1 MPLTNRVLL
10 RLHVEAVWGV
20 RLPAIRA
27 HYNDVELLADGRQPG
42 WKLYVAEL
50 AGGARIHIW
59 RSWRLVE
66 AAEHAPLLTRA
77 YDALALP
84 PDQPT
89 ASGISREVALR
100 RTAARKLTVTAAR
113 QVARILTEAD
123 RPLVERFLPD
133 SVEYYFHLDRRPLIG
148 VVVQGR
154 LLSLAH
160 SSRRT
165 DKACELGI
173 DTLPEAR
180 RQGYALAAI
189 TLWAH
194 TVARESLVPLYSAF
208 ADNAASLALAHAA
221 GYRAF
226 ARGVSVE

>member
-1 MPLTNRVLL
+1 MSLTDRVLL

-20 RLPAIRA
+20 RLPALRA
-27 HYNDVELLADGRQPG
+27 HYSDVELLAEGCQPG

-59 RSWRLVE
+59 RPDVNT
-66 AAEHAPLLTRA
+66 AEYPSLLTRA
-77 YDALALP
+77 CDALALP
-84 PDQPT
+84 PDQP
-89 ASGISREVALR
+89 AAQGVSREVALR
-100 RTAARKLTVTAAR
+100 RTAARKLSLTAAR
-113 QVARILTEAD
+113 QIARLLTDAD
-123 RPLVERFLPD
+123 MPLVERFLAD
-133 SVEYYFHLDRRPLIG
+133 SVEYYFHPDRRPLIG
-148 VVVQGR
+148 VIVQGR

-180 RQGYALAAI
+180 RQGYALAAT

-194 TVARESLVPLYSAF
+194 TVAREGLVPLYSAD
-208 ADNAASLALAHAA
+208 ARNAPSLALAHAA

>member
-1 MPLTNRVLL
+1 MSLTDRVLL

-20 RLPAIRA
+20 RLPALRA
-27 HYNDVELLADGRQPG
+27 HYSDVELLAAGHQPG

-50 AGGARIHIW
+50 AGGARIHLW
-59 RSWRLVE
+59 RPGLDTTEYPS
-66 AAEHAPLLTRA
+66 LLTRA

-84 PDQPT
+84 QDQP
-89 ASGISREVALR
+89 AAQGVSREVVLR
-100 RTAARKLTVTAAR
+100 RTAGRKLSLMAAR
-113 QVARILTEAD
+113 HLARQLTEAD
-123 RPLVERFLPD
+123 IPLVEGFLPD
-133 SVEYYFHLDRRPLIG
+133 SVEYYFHPDRRPLIG
-148 VVVQGR
+148 VIVQDR

-165 DKACELGI
+165 SAACELGI
-173 DTLPEAR
+173 DTLQEAR
-180 RQGYALAAI
+180 RHGYALAAT

-194 TVARESLVPLYSAF
+194 TVAREGLVPLYSAS
-208 ADNAASLALAHAA
+208 AENAASLALAHAA